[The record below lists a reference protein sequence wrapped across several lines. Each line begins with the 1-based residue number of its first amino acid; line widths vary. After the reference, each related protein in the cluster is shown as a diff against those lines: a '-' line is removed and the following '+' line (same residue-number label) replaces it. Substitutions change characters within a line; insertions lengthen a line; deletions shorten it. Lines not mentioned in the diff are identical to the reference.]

1 MEKPPKFMPDKEF
14 SKVGGSLWLYII
26 MQLTLSFLFSFVA
39 MPLIMYSLYYDYSAI
54 NACIAMLISF
64 ISGII
69 LLWFMSNSF
78 KRSIQDLKFTFK
90 PKETIDTVAMMYF
103 LNYAIG
109 IIGVLSSK
117 FGLPDTSPDF
127 SLNGSVLFNTFTFI
141 SVVILAPIFEELIF
155 RGMILN
161 ALTKYNK
168 ILIKSKIDVSD
179 LKNHCLSNQL
189 VHRTYFQ
196 VSIGNINTIEEQF
209 DFIEDNE
216 DLLQDWWHVDQLTQ
230 FIKKPVDYQFALSKA
245 KLYIESDK
253 PFVRRWG
260 YVLFLV
266 GLQKNKTNTK
276 EILLLMKDDEEYY
289 VQMAQAWLIADL
301 AVYNIETIK
310 EFIYNTKL
318 KYNIIGKAIQKIC
331 DSFRISY
338 EDKEYLKKL
347 RNKVKNN

>member
-1 MEKPPKFMPDKEF
+1 MKKNYNEILMELD
-14 SKVGGSLWLYII
+14 
-26 MQLTLSFLFSFVA
+26 
-39 MPLIMYSLYYDYSAI
+39 
-54 NACIAMLISF
+54 
-64 ISGII
+64 
-69 LLWFMSNSF
+69 
-78 KRSIQDLKFTFK
+78 SIENRRTAD
-90 PKETIDTVAMMYF
+90 ID
-103 LNYAIG
+103 
-109 IIGVLSSK
+109 
-117 FGLPDTSPDF
+117 
-127 SLNGSVLFNTFTFI
+127 
-141 SVVILAPIFEELIF
+141 
-155 RGMILN
+155 
-161 ALTKYNK
+161 KYNK

-338 EDKEYLKKL
+338 EDKEYLKRL